1 VGVVPP
7 LPRNFQVYELTRC
20 ISQLVSPTALED
32 VLKVSADYTKSQNR
46 NWVNEILQH
55 GKHITPRNE

>member
-1 VGVVPP
+1 M
-7 LPRNFQVYELTRC
+7 
-20 ISQLVSPTALED
+20 SQLVSPTALED